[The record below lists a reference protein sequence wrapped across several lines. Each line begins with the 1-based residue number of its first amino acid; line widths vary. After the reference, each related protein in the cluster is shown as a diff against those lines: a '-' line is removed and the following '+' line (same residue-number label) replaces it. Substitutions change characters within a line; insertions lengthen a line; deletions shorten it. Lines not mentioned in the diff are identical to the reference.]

1 MMLLYN
7 SDNFAVMQLGAPK
20 TPANAAADAVAAP
33 VADTP
38 LGHRLPPV
46 GERGGY
52 EIVDKFAR
60 KGIYI
65 EGAVAQRFR
74 DGVEALVRHGP
85 DAEALDE
92 FIDSFAVCAQQR
104 VCLH

>member
-1 MMLLYN
+1 VLPGQPLEEKCWMVLLYN
-7 SDNFAVMQLGAPK
+7 SDNFAVMQLGAPG
-20 TPANAAADAVAAP
+20 TVEVAP
-33 VADTP
+33 SGDS
-38 LGHRLPPV
+38 LPPV

-52 EIVDKFAR
+52 EIVDKFACR
-60 KGIYI
+60 GIYI